1 MSQRSVAVEHLAVGC
16 VELFSVLREL
26 FLSLLRALGSVFP
39 ILGRL
44 LDDFLLEACR
54 AGNTWREGGR
64 DGSINQSVEES
75 VLEHHR
81 FNRVVAAGIELEYDR
96 DVHYLEL

>member
-1 MSQRSVAVEHLAVGC
+1 MQGIRG
-16 VELFSVLREL
+16 
-26 FLSLLRALGSVFP
+26 G
-39 ILGRL
+39 
-44 LDDFLLEACR
+44 
-54 AGNTWREGGR
+54 REGGR